1 MRVGVTGANGML
13 GCDLVPVLRNR
24 GHEVVPWDW
33 EDYDVCDPAKVAAVI
48 AKTYPDLI
56 IHTAAYTDVDKA
68 EGEPDLVM
76 NVNGGG
82 TRNVAMA
89 CRDCGIPMFYMSTDY
104 NFDGTKGRP
113 HVPEDS
119 PNPINVYG
127 QTKLA
132 GEQAIVDLLDDYCIV
147 RTSWLYGLHGQ
158 NFVHTI
164 LRLAQESPELR
175 VVNDQIGCPTWTGT
189 LARALADLVDL
200 GGKGTYHVTDACE
213 GISWYDF
220 AVAILETVGINVCVK
235 PVATTDFPRPA
246 RRPPYSV
253 LDLKRT
259 ETALRRPLPPWRH
272 SLECMLGLANPN
284 QIL

>member
-1 MRVGVTGANGML
+1 VNVGVTGANGML
-13 GCDLVPVLRNR
+13 GRDLVPVLRER
-24 GHEVVPWDW
+24 GHEVLAWGR
-33 EDYDVCDPAKVAAVI
+33 EHFDVCDTTKVAAVV
-48 AKTYPDLI
+48 AETRPDLI
-56 IHTAAYTDVDKA
+56 IHAAAYTQVDKA
-68 EGEPDLVM
+68 EREPDLVM

-104 NFDGTKGRP
+104 IFDGTKGRP

-158 NFVHTI
+158 NFV
-164 LRLAQESPELR
+164 RPEVR
-175 VVNDQIGCPTWTGT
+175 VVNDQIGSPTWTGT
-189 LARALADLVDL
+189 LAGTLADLIDV
-200 GGKGTYHVTDACE
+200 GAKGIYHVTDACE

-220 AVAILETVGINVCVK
+220 AVAIVDTIGLSVCVK

-246 RRPPYSV
+246 RRPRYSV
-253 LDLKRT
+253 LDLKRAEAT
-259 ETALRRPLPPWRH
+259 LGCSLPSWRY
-272 SLECMLGLANPN
+272 SLERMLAVVPARNLHFE
-284 QIL
+284 